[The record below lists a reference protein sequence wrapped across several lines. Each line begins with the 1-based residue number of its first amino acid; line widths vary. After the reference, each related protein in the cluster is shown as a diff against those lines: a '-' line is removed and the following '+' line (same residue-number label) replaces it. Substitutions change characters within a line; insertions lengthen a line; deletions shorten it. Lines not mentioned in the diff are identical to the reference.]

1 VTALDDADRAALV
14 ALVALPGVGPSRIR
28 AMCTDRSPLEAWAA
42 LRHRRLPIDPAL
54 AAASSQRPG
63 PQGWMRRWE
72 EAAATIDPE
81 ALLLQHRAAGLS
93 VLCRGDRDWPAAF
106 EDDPDPPA
114 LLFVRGEVS
123 LLDRRPAVAVVGT
136 RRCSRYGLDVAAAL
150 GAGLAG
156 VGVSVLSGL
165 AAGIDGAAHRG
176 ALEAPA
182 WAAPIGIVG
191 SGLDV
196 VYPRG
201 HRQLWREVATAGA
214 LVSESPLG
222 TEPARWRFP
231 ARNRLLAA
239 LADAV
244 VVVESAVTGG
254 AMHTVE
260 EALRR
265 SRPVLAVPGPVTSRS
280 STGTNRL
287 LAEGALPAC
296 DVDDVL
302 VAIGLGGTTVAP
314 ARPEPPGGA
323 AGQLL
328 DAFGWQP
335 ATLDQLVL
343 RTGSSLASVARSLA
357 ELVASGW
364 VAVDG
369 GWYERCR

>member
-1 VTALDDADRAALV
+1 VTALDEATRAALV
-14 ALVALPGVGPSRIR
+14 ALAALPGIGPGRIR
-28 AMCTDRSPLEAWAA
+28 ALCAERSPLEAWVA
-42 LRHRRLPIDPAL
+42 LRNRRLPIDAVL
-54 AAASSQRPG
+54 AAACVQPPG
-63 PQGWMRRWE
+63 PQKWVRRWE
-72 EAAATIDPE
+72 EEAGAVDPE
-81 ALLLQHRAAGLS
+81 ALLLQHRAAGLA
-93 VLCRGDRDWPAAF
+93 VLAPGDRDWPAAF
-106 EDDPDPPA
+106 VADPDPPA

-123 LLDRRPAVAVVGT
+123 LLDRPPAVAVVGT
-136 RRCSRYGLDVAAAL
+136 RQCSRYGLDVAAAI

-156 VGVSVLSGL
+156 VGVTVLSGL

-176 ALEAPA
+176 ALEAGA
-182 WAAPIGIVG
+182 AAPVGIVG

-201 HRQLWREVATAGA
+201 HRLLWQEVAAAGA

-244 VVVESAVTGG
+244 VVVESPVTGG

-265 SRPVLAVPGPVTSRS
+265 GRPVLAVPGPITSRAS
-280 STGTNRL
+280 SGTNRL

-302 VAIGLGGTTVAP
+302 VAIGLGGAAPPP
-314 ARPEPPGGA
+314 ARPDPPPGD
-323 AGQLL
+323 AGKLL
-328 DAFGWQP
+328 DAFGWQS

-343 RTGSSLASVARSLA
+343 RTGLALPAVARLLA
-357 ELVASGW
+357 ELADAGW

>member
-1 VTALDDADRAALV
+1 VTAVDEPTRAALV
-14 ALVALPGVGPSRIR
+14 ALVALPGVGPGRIR
-28 AMCTDRSPLEAWAA
+28 ALCATRTPVEAWAA
-42 LRHRRLPIDPAL
+42 IRHRRLPIDASL
-54 AAASSQRPG
+54 AAACAQRPG
-63 PQGWMRRWE
+63 PQAWVRCWE
-72 EAAATIDPE
+72 QAAAGVEPE
-81 ALLLQHRAAGLS
+81 SLLAEHRASGLS
-93 VLCRGDRDWPAAF
+93 VLGPGDRDWPPCLD
-106 EDDPDPPA
+106 DDPDPPA
-114 LLFVRGEVS
+114 LLFVRGQVS
-123 LLDRRPAVAVVGT
+123 LLGRRPAVAVVGT
-136 RRCSRYGLDVAAAL
+136 RRCSRYGLDVAADL
-150 GAGLAG
+150 GAALARAG
-156 VGVSVLSGL
+156 VAVLSGL

-176 ALEAPA
+176 ALEAG
-182 WAAPIGIVG
+182 AAPPVGIVG

-201 HRQLWREVATAGA
+201 HRQLWHEVASTGA

-222 TEPARWRFP
+222 TPPARWRFP

-244 VVVESAVTGG
+244 VVVESAVSGG

-265 SRPVLAVPGPVTSRS
+265 SRPVLAVPGPVTSRAS
-280 STGTNRL
+280 AGTNRL

-302 VAIGLGGTTVAP
+302 VAIGLGGTETVP
-314 ARPEPPGGA
+314 ARPAPPPGEPGL
-323 AGQLL
+323 LL
-328 DAFGWQP
+328 DAFAWQP

-343 RTGSSLASVARSLA
+343 RTGFPLATVARLLA
-357 ELVASGW
+357 DLADDGW